1 MDTVTQRI
9 KDLFGRYKYVLMV
22 IGLGLAFMLIPSE
35 REQPQVAPVQKAQ
48 AADTMQESLER
59 ILGNIQG
66 VGAVKV
72 LLTEAQGERNVYV
85 FDQSSSNAGES
96 VKSDAVIITDGNRT
110 QSGMIAQVI
119 PPVYLGAV
127 IVCQGGDQPRVQ
139 LAVVEAVSNAT
150 GLSADKISVLKM
162 K

>member
-9 KDLFGRYKYVLMV
+9 KDLFGRYKYVLIV
-22 IGLGLAFMLIPSE
+22 ICLGLVFMLMPSNT
-35 REQPQVAPVQKAQ
+35 EQPSVAPTQEPK
-48 AADTMQESLER
+48 DTLGMQEALEG

-66 VGAVKV
+66 VGRVKV

-85 FDQSSSNAGES
+85 FDQSSSGAGES

-119 PPVYLGAV
+119 PPIYLGAV
-127 IVCQGGDQPRVQ
+127 IVCQGGDQPTVR